1 MKLLAVEALFEIF
14 VGITAEFRESRAVK
28 VLKSV
33 VGEEILDANMYTWNM
48 SVACVLPV
56 HCVVVGVWLPL
67 LPRLCDCVPLTGPAD
82 QVQPGE
88 VGAALLGIDV
98 WLALR
103 QARLP
108 PAWSSLVV
116 PHTLAGLQGGRWQGG
131 GALKSC
137 SGVLCSHQGRGQGL
151 IAKGHWGGGSH

>member
-14 VGITAEFRESRAVK
+14 VGITAEFRESRGVK
-28 VLKSV
+28 VLKRRRRRNIRC
-33 VGEEILDANMYTWNM
+33 EYTWNV

-88 VGAALLGIDV
+88 VGAALLGVDV

-108 PAWSSLVV
+108 PARSSLVV
-116 PHTLAGLQGGRWQGG
+116 PHTLPGLQGGRWQGG
-131 GALKSC
+131 RALKSC
-137 SGVLCSHQGRGQGL
+137 SGVVCSHQRRGQGF
-151 IAKGHWGGGSH
+151 IAKGRRGGGSH

>member
-14 VGITAEFRESRAVK
+14 VGITAEFRESRGVEVIK
-28 VLKSV
+28 RRRRRNIMMYVL
-33 VGEEILDANMYTWNM
+33 YTWNV

-82 QVQPGE
+82 QVQPGK
-88 VGAALLGIDV
+88 VGAALLGVDV
-98 WLALR
+98 WLALG
-103 QARLP
+103 QAWLP
-108 PAWSSLVV
+108 TAWSSLVV

-131 GALKSC
+131 RALKSC
-137 SGVLCSHQGRGQGL
+137 SGVLCSHQGRGQGF
-151 IAKGHWGGGSH
+151 IAKGHRGGRSH

>member
-14 VGITAEFRESRAVK
+14 VGITAEFRESKGVK
-28 VLKSV
+28 VIKRCWRRYIKC
-33 VGEEILDANMYTWNM
+33 EHTWNV

-88 VGAALLGIDV
+88 VGAALLGVDV
-98 WLALR
+98 WLALG
-103 QARLP
+103 QAWLP
-108 PAWSSLVV
+108 TAWSSLVV
-116 PHTLAGLQGGRWQGG
+116 PHTLA
-131 GALKSC
+131 
-137 SGVLCSHQGRGQGL
+137 
-151 IAKGHWGGGSH
+151 

>member
-1 MKLLAVEALFEIF
+1 
-14 VGITAEFRESRAVK
+14 
-28 VLKSV
+28 
-33 VGEEILDANMYTWNM
+33 MYTWNM

-67 LPRLCDCVPLTGPAD
+67 LPRLCDCVPLTGLAD

-88 VGAALLGIDV
+88 VGAALLRVDV
-98 WLALR
+98 WLALG

-108 PAWSSLVV
+108 TARSSLVV
-116 PHTLAGLQGGRWQGG
+116 PHTLPGLQGGGWQGG

-137 SGVLCSHQGRGQGL
+137 SGVLCSHQGRGQGF
-151 IAKGHWGGGSH
+151 IAKGYWGGGSHRPRATPVLLRR